1 MSVIYSYPIKGTP
14 VGDDLILISDSASS
28 PQFATKQVKV
38 STLPFTNNAGT
49 VTSVGV
55 SMPSAFA
62 VANSPVTSSGTI
74 AITTTGGS
82 SGQYLAYDGTWG
94 TPAGGAANAAGA
106 DTEVQ
111 YNDGGTNFGAGAFF
125 TTNKSSKVDI
135 TYELGLKGDG
145 GSNQGLLKLYCEAGT
160 AHHVGIKGPNH
171 TGGTP
176 VSYTIQL
183 PNSLPSVA
191 NQILESN
198 ASGTLS
204 WIATPTG
211 GGALP
216 IEEEGS
222 QITAAAA
229 KINFTG
235 TGATASASGN
245 DVTVDIPAMSIQN
258 SGVAL
263 VSGITTL
270 DFGTSLTPTSAGPGT
285 NKVTIDASSGG
296 ISFSGSTANGIA
308 TYSSA
313 TTANVSS
320 NLTID
325 NTNKKLSIGSTYS
338 IQDLSGA
345 FNIGSLSTTQNQENI
360 SFYINGSEKVKIDED
375 GRLVSSVGT
384 AANPNLK
391 FGTGNDGIYGTSNT
405 VQIVTNG
412 TSKISVS
419 DGNTADIQMNDLVE
433 FGYGLKFGAAGNTL
447 STYEEGTWTPTPY
460 DSGGNPTTAVALGTY
475 IRVGDL
481 VNCYFYLNITSSGST
496 PGAAMVIQSLPYA
509 GNNIN
514 GQRGGVIISRNDGTN
529 YVQQQATSGLV
540 EASNLRLKR
549 ILSASATSTKLT
561 DASWYASAT
570 LNYTLEGTV
579 IYKIA

>member
-1 MSVIYSYPIKGTP
+1 MGWNYIKYTSIFWRWYIFLWIYS
-14 VGDDLILISDSASS
+14 
-28 PQFATKQVKV
+28 
-38 STLPFTNNAGT
+38 
-49 VTSVGV
+49 
-55 SMPSAFA
+55 
-62 VANSPVTSSGTI
+62 
-74 AITTTGGS
+74 
-82 SGQYLAYDGTWG
+82 
-94 TPAGGAANAAGA
+94 
-106 DTEVQ
+106 
-111 YNDGGTNFGAGAFF
+111 
-125 TTNKSSKVDI
+125 
-135 TYELGLKGDG
+135 
-145 GSNQGLLKLYCEAGT
+145 
-160 AHHVGIKGPNH
+160 
-171 TGGTP
+171 
-176 VSYTIQL
+176 
-183 PNSLPSVA
+183 
-191 NQILESN
+191 
-198 ASGTLS
+198 
-204 WIATPTG
+204 
-211 GGALP
+211 
-216 IEEEGS
+216 
-222 QITAAAA
+222 
-229 KINFTG
+229 
-235 TGATASASGN
+235 
-245 DVTVDIPAMSIQN
+245 
-258 SGVAL
+258 
-263 VSGITTL
+263 
-270 DFGTSLTPTSAGPGT
+270 
-285 NKVTIDASSGG
+285 
-296 ISFSGSTANGIA
+296 NGIA

-345 FNIGSLSTTQNQENI
+345 FNIGSLSSTQNQETI
-360 SFYINGSEKVKIDED
+360 SFYTNGSEKVKIDED